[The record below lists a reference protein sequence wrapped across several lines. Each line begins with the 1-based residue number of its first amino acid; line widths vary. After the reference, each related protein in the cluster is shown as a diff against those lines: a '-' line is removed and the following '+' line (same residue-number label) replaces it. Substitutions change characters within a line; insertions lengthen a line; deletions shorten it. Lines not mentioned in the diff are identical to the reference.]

1 MGDQFSTTR
10 TSGKSGVRDDSGQ
23 NTPGTHGLSRR
34 GSGLYL
40 HEFQDQAQA
49 GNVYIA
55 NIGVGTTVVDWV
67 KTAYDADQPQ
77 FVIDVPTGI
86 TIMPLR
92 LEVMNETEAGTLGEV
107 IWGFANANVGAGTST
122 AVTRSS
128 GVGQYRPML
137 ASASGNEP
145 DSACSIYRNYTGN
158 GTDVTTAGA
167 HAIFRRFSS
176 PFVLSDGDPQDA
188 KVWTHLNDGPAPVI
202 EGTGSLVCWIHAG
215 STAPT
220 GFLTA
225 VWVEFNT

>member
-1 MGDQFSTTR
+1 MSFRIIR
-10 TSGKSGVRDDSGQ
+10 TLGKSGVQDSPSSTGQ
-23 NTPGTHGLSRR
+23 EMALSRR
-34 GSGLYL
+34 HSGIVLN
-40 HEFQDQAQA
+40 EFQNEAHQ

-77 FVIDVPTGI
+77 FVIDVPAGV

-92 LEVMNETEAGTLGEV
+92 LEVMQETEAGTLGEV

-137 ASASGNEP
+137 VNASGTEP
-145 DSACSIYRNYTGN
+145 DSSCSIYRNYTGN

-176 PFVLSDGDPQDA
+176 PFVLSDGDPQEA
-188 KVWTHLNDGPAPVI
+188 RVWSHLADGPAPVI
-202 EGTGSLVCWIHAG
+202 EGTGSLVCWIHGG

-225 VWVEFNT
+225 IWAEFNT